1 MATTEDQDPRFV
13 DIDSWPTGQA
23 VTVMLDEQIA
33 ALEAIR
39 AAVGDIAMAAEAAA
53 LRLLKGGRLIYAGAG
68 TSGRVAVQDGVEL
81 GPTFGWPQD
90 RLAYLLAGG
99 MAALSSSAEGAEDDA
114 EAAQIAVSDIGVN
127 ETDVVIGVAASGR
140 TPFTIAVLNTAR
152 GAGALT
158 IAIANNPGAIM
169 LSTADHALLAATGSE
184 VIAGSTRMKA
194 GTAQKAILNMLS
206 TAIMLRLGRV
216 YKGLMVDMQI
226 SNEKLLS
233 RGEAMV
239 ATLASCSDEDAAEA
253 LSAADNNIK
262 AAILVAKGHSV
273 DGAHQ
278 LLSKHA
284 GILRDALSSPH
295 ESQS

>member
-273 DGAHQ
+273 DGADQ